1 MDGVL
6 KLMCAT
12 EKEIENDRIAKLA
25 GPGNEREWEKA
36 ERIEEEV
43 KLKLLLQY

>member
-6 KLMCAT
+6 KCAQP